1 MSLTLSE
8 CRFARLQD
16 CPGGIYL
23 ITLQGPGCD
32 DLSERDGYGYA
43 ADVDFTPYV
52 GRSKNIKNRMTVHSQ
67 DLRNGK
73 HRNWEIRKAARKHG
87 VDAFEFH
94 VIEFVEDRAAL
105 PLASV
110 FGWTY
115 MDRLGIW
122 ASTTNE

>member
-1 MSLTLSE
+1 MLISPASRIVQAE
-8 CRFARLQD
+8 SD
-16 CPGGIYL
+16 L

-105 PLASV
+105 PTRER
-110 FGWTY
+110 FW
-115 MDRLGIW
+115 MDLYGSLGDLGF
-122 ASTTNE
+122 NNQRVRQV